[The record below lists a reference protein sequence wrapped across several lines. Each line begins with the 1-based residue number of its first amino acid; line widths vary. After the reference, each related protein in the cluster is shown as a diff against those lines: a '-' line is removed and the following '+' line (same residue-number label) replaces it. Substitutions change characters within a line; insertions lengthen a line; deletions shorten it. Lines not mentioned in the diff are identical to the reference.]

1 MEDIMTDLEKMKKAV
16 IFNGYKYEVH
26 EHGKYMALEIIGFNS
41 GHRLAYFEF
50 NNDGSFRLE
59 D

>member
-1 MEDIMTDLEKMKKAV
+1 MTDLEKMKKAV

-41 GHRLAYFEF
+41 DHRLAYFEF

-59 D
+59 N

>member
-1 MEDIMTDLEKMKKAV
+1 MVEIKNV
-16 IFNGYKYEVH
+16 SGHYEVY

>member
-1 MEDIMTDLEKMKKAV
+1 MTDLEKMKRA
-16 IFNGYKYEVH
+16 IMFNGYKYNIYD
-26 EHGKYMALEIIGFNS
+26 HGNRLALEIIGFNS

-59 D
+59 